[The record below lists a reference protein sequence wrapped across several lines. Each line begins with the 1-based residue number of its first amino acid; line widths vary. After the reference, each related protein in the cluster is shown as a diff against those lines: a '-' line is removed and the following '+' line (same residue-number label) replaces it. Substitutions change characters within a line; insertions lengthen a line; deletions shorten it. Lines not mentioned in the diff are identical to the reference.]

1 MQIKRAWAEIDRSI
15 LRANFLHTK
24 SKTTAK
30 ILAMVKA
37 NGYGHGAVE
46 VAKLFVE
53 CGADMLGVACAREA
67 MELREGGLLAPIL
80 IVGYVPKAES
90 EAAICAAAQMA
101 VSTYEEA
108 ETISAAAVRL
118 GKVARVHIKI
128 DTGMTRLGFPVS
140 APSTKKDVLRIFAL
154 PSVEVVGMFTHFPC
168 ADEADA
174 DKTKRPFSAFCALA
188 EWVEKASG
196 KRLIK
201 HAANSA
207 TLFRFP
213 EMHLDM
219 VRPGICLYGGNP
231 LQGNPLVPPLC
242 EAMRVRATVA
252 RVLEIP
258 KGTFVGYGG
267 TFCAERDMRVA
278 TVLIGY
284 GDGISRSLSN
294 RGYAIFKGKRV
305 PIIGRICMDQLMLDI
320 TGIDGKADDV
330 VTIRGR
336 EDGEAVTTEETA
348 ALLGTI
354 SYELFCNIGE
364 RIPRFYV

>member
-1 MQIKRAWAEIDRSI
+1 
-15 LRANFLHTK
+15 
-24 SKTTAK
+24 
-30 ILAMVKA
+30 
-37 NGYGHGAVE
+37 
-46 VAKLFVE
+46 
-53 CGADMLGVACAREA
+53 
-67 MELREGGLLAPIL
+67 
-80 IVGYVPKAES
+80 
-90 EAAICAAAQMA
+90 MA

-128 DTGMTRLGFPVS
+128 DTGMTRLGFPAS
-140 APSTKKDVLRIFAL
+140 APSAEKDILRIFAL
-154 PSVEVVGMFTHFPC
+154 PSVEVVGIFTHFPC
-168 ADEADA
+168 ADEPDA
-174 DKTKRPFSAFCALA
+174 EKTTRAFSAFCTLA
-188 EWVEKASG
+188 ERVEKASG

-231 LQGNPLVPPLC
+231 LPGNSLVPPLR

-258 KGTFVGYGG
+258 KGTSVGYGG